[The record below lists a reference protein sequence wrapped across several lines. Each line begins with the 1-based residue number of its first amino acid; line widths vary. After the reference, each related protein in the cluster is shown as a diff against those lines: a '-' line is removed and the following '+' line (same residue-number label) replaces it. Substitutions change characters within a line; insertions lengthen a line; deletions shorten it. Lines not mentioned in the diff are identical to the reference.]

1 MGLGNLIGG
10 FIGNAIAP
18 GLGSLLGAAGVTG
31 IGALVGKLFD
41 DDDDGAAANE
51 ARMAKWNKGPSQEDG
66 WDQNLFKSRYTG
78 PDGRAPAFTTE
89 EERDVHDKMVESKEA
104 QASVIKPVYQSA
116 ATGGLMQF
124 AGGGLIQGPGTV
136 TSDSIPGVITQNGRP
151 VEEIAVGNGE
161 VILSG
166 KDLANMDPDGNMKRA
181 GMRLGGAANGT
192 RGAEAARMF
201 AEVRKMKGN
210 QHG

>member
-18 GLGSLLGAAGVTG
+18 GLGSLLGAAGLTG

-41 DDDDGAAANE
+41 DDDDGGAANE

-89 EERDVHDKMVESKEA
+89 EERDVHDKMVEAKEA
-104 QASVIKPVYQSA
+104 QASAIKPVYQSA

-124 AGGGLIQGPGTV
+124 AGGG
-136 TSDSIPGVITQNGRP
+136 P

>member
-18 GLGSLLGAAGVTG
+18 GLGSLLGAAGLTG

-41 DDDDGAAANE
+41 DDDDGGAANE

-89 EERDVHDKMVESKEA
+89 EERDVHDKMVEAKEA
-104 QASVIKPVYQSA
+104 QAALITPKQTLA
-116 ATGGLMQF
+116 GGGIAQF

>member
-89 EERDVHDKMVESKEA
+89 EERDVHDKMVEAKEA
-104 QASVIKPVYQSA
+104 QASAIKPVYQSA

-166 KDLANMDPDGNMKRA
+166 KDLANMDPDGNMKR
-181 GMRLGGAANGT
+181 GE
-192 RGAEAARMF
+192 RGER
-201 AEVRKMKGN
+201 RS
-210 QHG
+210 

>member
-18 GLGSLLGAAGVTG
+18 GLGNLLGAAGVTG

-41 DDDDGAAANE
+41 KDDDGAAANE

-89 EERDVHDKMVESKEA
+89 EERDVHDKMVESREA
-104 QASVIKPVYQSA
+104 QAALITPKQTLA
-116 ATGGLMQF
+116 GGGIAQF

>member
-41 DDDDGAAANE
+41 DDDDGGAANE

-89 EERDVHDKMVESKEA
+89 EERDVHDKMVEAKEA
-104 QASVIKPVYQSA
+104 QAALITPKQTLA
-116 ATGGLMQF
+116 GGGIAQF

>member
-41 DDDDGAAANE
+41 KDDDGAAANE

-89 EERDVHDKMVESKEA
+89 EERDVHDKMVESREA
-104 QASVIKPVYQSA
+104 QAALITPKQTLA
-116 ATGGLMQF
+116 AGGIAQF

-151 VEEIAVGNGE
+151 VEEIAVANGE

>member
-41 DDDDGAAANE
+41 DDDDGGAANE

-89 EERDVHDKMVESKEA
+89 EERDIHDKMVEAKEA
-104 QASVIKPVYQSA
+104 QAALITPKQTLA
-116 ATGGLMQF
+116 GGGIAQF

>member
-41 DDDDGAAANE
+41 KDDDGAAANE

-89 EERDVHDKMVESKEA
+89 EERDIHDKMVEAKEA
-104 QASVIKPVYQSA
+104 QAALITPKQTLA
-116 ATGGLMQF
+116 GGGIAQF

>member
-41 DDDDGAAANE
+41 KDDDGAAANE

-89 EERDVHDKMVESKEA
+89 EERDVHDKMVESREA
-104 QASVIKPVYQSA
+104 QAALITPKQTLA
-116 ATGGLMQF
+116 GGGIAQF

>member
-41 DDDDGAAANE
+41 KDDDGAAANE
-51 ARMAKWNKGPSQEDG
+51 ARMAKWNKGPSQQDG

-89 EERDVHDKMVESKEA
+89 EERDVHDKMVESREA
-104 QASVIKPVYQSA
+104 QAALITPKQTLA
-116 ATGGLMQF
+116 GGGIAQF